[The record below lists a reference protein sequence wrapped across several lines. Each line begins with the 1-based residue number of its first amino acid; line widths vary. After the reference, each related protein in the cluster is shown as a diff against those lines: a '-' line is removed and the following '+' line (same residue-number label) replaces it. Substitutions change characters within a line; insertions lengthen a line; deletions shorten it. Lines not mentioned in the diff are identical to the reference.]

1 MGLSVTNECR
11 GQESR
16 ELKPDVVVT
25 VVVVTVVV
33 VVPSLLCWIF
43 RLDDLQQQSDAH
55 RQSLLRPPSSE
66 G

>member
-11 GQESR
+11 GQECR
-16 ELKPDVVVT
+16 ELKPDVVVI
-25 VVVVTVVV
+25 VVVVA
-33 VVPSLLCWIF
+33 SLLCWIF

-55 RQSLLRPPSSE
+55 RQSLLRPPPCE